1 MASNKNDR
9 LAPPLMYAFRA
20 AHEKRD
26 AKQRLDL
33 RDEAGERVIATRRVT
48 TRSPISESGLRRE
61 VMTDLLSLF
70 NTTNL
75 NAAEDLSSLPA
86 ARSSILNYGFPDL
99 SWRTIDEN
107 SLNEVSREIEI
118 ALADFEPRLARNSI
132 QARRDLSTGAE
143 ELKLRF
149 LVKADLRARPVNVP
163 VEFVAEVELDSGKI
177 KIDRLKGAHEPRI
190 PGVLQSQARSA
201 A

>member
-1 MASNKNDR
+1 MQKNDR

-33 RDEAGERVIATRRVT
+33 RDEAGERVIAARRVT
-48 TRSPISESGLRRE
+48 TLSPISESGLRRE
-61 VMTDLLSLF
+61 VMTDLLGLL

-75 NAAEDLSSLPA
+75 ESATDLSMLPA
-86 ARSSILNYGFPDL
+86 VRSSILNFGFPDL

-107 SLNEVSREIEI
+107 GLSDVAREIEV
-118 ALADFEPRLARNSI
+118 ALTDFEPRLAAGSI
-132 QARRDLSTGAE
+132 KASRDANIAVE

-149 LVKADLRARPVNVP
+149 LVKADLRTQPVSVP

-177 KIDRLKGAHEPRI
+177 RIDRL
-190 PGVLQSQARSA
+190 
-201 A
+201 

>member
-1 MASNKNDR
+1 VATPRNDR

-33 RDEAGERVIATRRVT
+33 RDEAGERVIAARRVT

-61 VMTDLLSLF
+61 VMTDLLGLL

-75 NAAEDLSSLPA
+75 DAAADLSTLPA
-86 ARSSILNYGFPDL
+86 VRSSILNYGFPDL

-107 SLNEVSREIEI
+107 SLSDVAREIEV
-118 ALADFEPRLARNSI
+118 ALTDFEPRLAPGSI
-132 QARRDLSTGAE
+132 KASRDANVAVE
-143 ELKLRF
+143 DLKLRF
-149 LVKADLRARPVNVP
+149 LVKADLRAQPVNVP
-163 VEFVAEVELDSGKI
+163 VEFVAEVELDGKI
-177 KIDRLKGAHEPRI
+177 RIDRL
-190 PGVLQSQARSA
+190 
-201 A
+201 

>member
-33 RDEAGERVIATRRVT
+33 RDEAGERVIAARRVT

-99 SWRTIDEN
+99 SWRTIDES
-107 SLNEVSREIEI
+107 SLSEVSREIEV
-118 ALADFEPRLARNSI
+118 ALMDFEPRLARNSVR
-132 QARRDLSTGAE
+132 ARRDTSMGAE

-177 KIDRLKGAHEPRI
+177 KIDRL
-190 PGVLQSQARSA
+190 
-201 A
+201 